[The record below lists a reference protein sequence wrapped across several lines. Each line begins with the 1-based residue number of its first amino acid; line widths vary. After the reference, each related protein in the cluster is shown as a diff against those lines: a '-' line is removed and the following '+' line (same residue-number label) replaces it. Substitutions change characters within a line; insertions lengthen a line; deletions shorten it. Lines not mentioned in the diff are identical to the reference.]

1 MVALENLNKSKEKKL
16 SKKQRLAIEMLIYQ
30 GMKKKD
36 VAKELEVRPETI
48 SAWLNIGKTP
58 HFVEAYEKEL
68 EYADNLRK
76 RNYRSAAQKA
86 QERLVE
92 LAESR
97 DEDVALKA
105 VKDILDRAG
114 DKPQDNVKVEVPNV
128 SGKLAAVFE
137 QIGGEGL
144 EE

>member
-1 MVALENLNKSKEKKL
+1 MENLKKFEENKLKSKQKK
-16 SKKQRLAIEMLIYQ
+16 AIEMLIYQ

-36 VAKELEVRPETI
+36 VASELKI
-48 SAWLNIGKTP
+48 SPQTLSNWLNIDKCP
-58 HFVEAYEKEL
+58 AFVSAYEKEL
-68 EYADNLRK
+68 ENADNLRK

-86 QERLVE
+86 QEKLIE
-92 LAESR
+92 LAESS
-97 DEDVALKA
+97 DEGVALKA
-105 VKDILDRAG
+105 CRDILDRAG
-114 DKPQDNVKVEVPNV
+114 DKPSENMKVELPI

>member
-1 MVALENLNKSKEKKL
+1 MENFEEFKEKDISAKQ
-16 SKKQRLAIEMLIYQ
+16 KKAIEMLIYQ
-30 GMKKKD
+30 GKKKKD
-36 VAKELEVRPETI
+36 VAEALKITPTTL
-48 SAWLNIGKTP
+48 SNWLNIGKNP

-68 EYADNLRK
+68 ECADNLRK
-76 RNYRSAAQKA
+76 RDYRTAAQEA
-86 QERLVE
+86 QKRLIE
-92 LAESR
+92 LANSR

-105 VKDILDRAG
+105 CKDILDRAG
-114 DKPQDNVKVEVPNV
+114 DKPADNVKVDVPQV